1 MDCFVRDWK
10 ETLFLLISVMK
21 IPVHKLHYQMI
32 TCQVF
37 NIFLSQQGSS
47 STSITVHW
55 QWGRRLCSW
64 VCRDDQKTASCC
76 KKRSPSNSR
85 CRKRRFGWSS
95 EFTGRRYYQPN
106 WSQWSCREKTEGT
119 NSFQQSDKIDYGM
132 PAKDS
137 TVSKSQPLMESE
149 TCWYMHGIGWWNSID
164 VTVHQTGN

>member
-21 IPVHKLHYQMI
+21 IPAHKLHYQII

-119 NSFQQSDKIDYGM
+119 NSFSNQIKLIMVYQPKTVRFLKVSHSWNQK
-132 PAKDS
+132 PAG
-137 TVSKSQPLMESE
+137 
-149 TCWYMHGIGWWNSID
+149 TCMGLVGGIL
-164 VTVHQTGN
+164 